1 MRTPLAAK
9 CSVGC
14 MFFDFIDIKQLRL
27 AYNQAEVLVHSGN
40 VYMLLA
46 VLSFSGIG
54 AVAKLAD
61 LKNSRPSA
69 INLLL
74 YLSSFLV
81 LIGMAFVSQS
91 APSPQVVKF
100 LALPFGV
107 CSALAILAL
116 QTALRYGNISTS
128 WLAINLS
135 AGIPTLG
142 SILLYHERL
151 NLRKGC
157 ALLLIVVALALL
169 WKDKKMEGARSR

>member
-1 MRTPLAAK
+1 M
-9 CSVGC
+9 
-14 MFFDFIDIKQLRL
+14 
-27 AYNQAEVLVHSGN
+27 QAEVLVHSGN
-40 VYMLLA
+40 VYMVLA
-46 VLSFSGIG
+46 VLSFSSIG

-61 LKNSRPSA
+61 LKNSRPST

-81 LIGMAFVSQS
+81 LVVVALVSHS
-91 APSPQVVKF
+91 AASPQIVKL

-135 AGIPTLG
+135 AGIPTVG

-151 NLRKGC
+151 NLRKSC

-169 WKDKKMEGARSR
+169 WKDKKMEGTPSR